1 MMGLLVVKNKG
12 IYIFNNNEE
21 KEELLDILRPQISNY
36 KILNDNKESLRYAKE
51 WTGVNEIIGFRLNNN
66 IDNFQVLTNLKKENV
81 SFVRIKTAKE
91 KFIFPLNSFYVL
103 NTEKRLVYNNIT
115 KKIDIVDF
123 LGSKVYMMENLV
135 KCIKDF
141 AKIQEKPFLEAGVDY
156 FEFFK
161 KNLKYDS
168 FKKYHNECFCKI
180 GNDIMFTITGDEL
193 IFKEK
198 SGIVFRNSTYN
209 KQISNDDILDIEEIY
224 PVEMISDPQ
233 IIKIIKEVERIR
245 LR

>member
-1 MMGLLVVKNKG
+1 MGLLVVKNKG

-21 KEELLDILRPQISNY
+21 KEELIDILNPSISDY
-36 KILNDNKESLRYAKE
+36 KILNDNKKSLIYAKE
-51 WTGVNEIIGFRLNNN
+51 WSGVNKIIGFRLNNN
-66 IDNFQVLTNLKKENV
+66 VDNFQVLTNLKKENV
-81 SFVRIKTAKE
+81 SFVKIKTAKE

-115 KKIDIVDF
+115 NKIEIVDF
-123 LGSKVYMMENLV
+123 LGSQIYMMENLI

-141 AKIQEKPFLEAGVDY
+141 AKIQEKTFLEAGVDY

-161 KNLKYDS
+161 KSLKYDS

-198 SGIVFRNSTYN
+198 SGIVFKNSMYN
-209 KQISNDDILDIEEIY
+209 KQISNDDILNIEEIY
-224 PVEMISDPQ
+224 PVEIISDPQ